1 MGYQRWY
8 KRMLGIALA
17 DTCVGRWM
25 QSFAEF
31 PPRQKIRQLKPSR
44 KALAIIIRSFKAEA
58 VEPRL
63 WEQL

>member
-1 MGYQRWY
+1 
-8 KRMLGIALA
+8 
-17 DTCVGRWM
+17 M

-58 VEPRL
+58 VEPGL